1 MSVES
6 IQKFQ
11 ETKFKDM
18 LLMETVQ
25 KYPQVKLKIL
35 PINFSR
41 HARKQNHQIVPM
53 KKKSG
58 SKVSNLVR
66 GKFHKIQEVKFEN
79 LTHENLASFWEM
91 SSQKCVE

>member
-53 KKKSG
+53 KK
-58 SKVSNLVR
+58 NQEA
-66 GKFHKIQEVKFEN
+66 KFQILFVENFTKFR
-79 LTHENLASFWEM
+79 
-91 SSQKCVE
+91 K